1 MPNAEVAVTARYTDD
16 MMYATSLCA
25 GYSHYKN
32 SKASMNNWEPAFL
45 NQFEVTLIPPVGI
58 DPGVGQN
65 GQNLILEQ
73 VKKVTGLEL
82 DKNPGVVEQ
91 YYKFAK
97 RRYAGARPETTTM
110 DVTIDF
116 EINLNDANSMYTFK
130 TMRAWSDLIYNPM
143 TGSMGLKKD
152 YIGQGLI
159 TIFNKNGKIYRKVR
173 MPAIFPMSPINP
185 MELDY
190 QSQEVYMMS
199 LTFAV
204 DYWEDANN

>member
-1 MPNAEVAVTARYTDD
+1 M
-16 MMYATSLCA
+16 A
-25 GYSHYKN
+25 GLPHFKN
-32 SKASMNNWEPAFL
+32 SKAAMNNWEPVFL
-45 NQFEVTLIPPVGI
+45 NQFEVNLIPPTGI
-58 DPGVGQN
+58 DPGTGQS
-65 GQNLILEQ
+65 GGSLLLEQ
-73 VKKVTGLEL
+73 VKKITGLEL

-130 TMRAWSDLIYNPM
+130 TLRQWSDLIYNPM

-152 YIGQGLI
+152 YAGSGIV
-159 TIFNKNGKIYRKVR
+159 TIFNKNGNIFRKIR
-173 MPAIFPMSPINP
+173 MPNIFPMSPITP

-190 QSQEVYMMS
+190 QSQEIYIMS
-199 LTFAV
+199 VTFAV
-204 DYWEDANN
+204 DYWEDVFN